1 MAPSISVSHCRNLGF
16 QQLQISAGSCKTSG
30 VAMVHGSEMLGA
42 FCYRSPEPAVAASS
56 PVPFKSFT
64 RGSLLGEELGRDI
77 NLGFCPN
84 D

>member
-1 MAPSISVSHCRNLGF
+1 MAPSTSMSHCRNLDS

-30 VAMVHGSEMLGA
+30 VAMVHGSEMLA
-42 FCYRSPEPAVAASS
+42 ALYHSPEPAVAASS
-56 PVPFKSFT
+56 PAPFKSFT